1 MTFPAKEDMKSMKA
15 VGYSATGGVEVLQNI
30 ELPVREPGAGEVR
43 VRIIRSGVNPT
54 DWKSRSGALHMPIPD
69 GRFQVPHHDGAGYV
83 DAVGEGVDSVAV
95 GQRVWVWL
103 VAYQR
108 LEGTAQEYAVIP
120 AGLVEPLPD
129 SASFDLGASLGVP
142 FLTAHRA
149 LTLNEDGP
157 KRLAPGTLL
166 GRQIL
171 VAGGAGA
178 VGNAAIQ
185 LGRWAGATVIT
196 TVSGQE
202 KAALAEA
209 AGAHHVLNYRE
220 QDVVAEVRRIT
231 PHGVSA
237 VVEVSPAENAALDE
251 AVIANNGVIAMY
263 ATNGG
268 DALTLPVRP
277 MMTLN
282 AHWHFLLL
290 YTMPPATRR
299 AAADAV
305 NHALGEGA
313 IRAGESAGLPL
324 HHFRLDDVA
333 GAHDAVEKGIVGK
346 VLVDVRAS

>member
-1 MTFPAKEDMKSMKA
+1 MKA
-15 VGYSATGGVEVLQNI
+15 VGYAGTGGVEVLQNI
-30 ELPVREPGAGEVR
+30 ELPVREPGTGEVR
-43 VRIIRSGVNPT
+43 VRITRSGVNPT
-54 DWKSRSGALHMPIPD
+54 DWKSRNGAIHMPIPD
-69 GRFQVPHHDGAGYV
+69 GRFQVPHLDGAGFV

-108 LEGTAQEYAVIP
+108 LEGTAQEYAIIP
-120 AGLVEPLPD
+120 VELAEPLPD

-142 FLTAHRA
+142 FITAHRA
-149 LTLNEDGP
+149 LTLNEGGP
-157 KRLAPGTLL
+157 TRLAPGTLH
-166 GRQIL
+166 GRHIL

-196 TVSGQE
+196 TVSSPE

-220 QDVVAEVRRIT
+220 QDVATEVRRIS
-231 PHGVSA
+231 PHGVSTI
-237 VVEVSPAENAALDE
+237 VEVSPAENAALDE

-263 ATNGG
+263 ANNGG
-268 DALTLPVRP
+268 NTLSLPIRP
-277 MMTLN
+277 MMALN

-299 AAADAV
+299 AAADAI
-305 NHALGEGA
+305 NHALGDGA

-324 HHFRLDDVA
+324 HHFPLDDVA
-333 GAHDAVEKGIVGK
+333 GAHTAVQNGVVGK
-346 VLVDVRAS
+346 VLVDVQES